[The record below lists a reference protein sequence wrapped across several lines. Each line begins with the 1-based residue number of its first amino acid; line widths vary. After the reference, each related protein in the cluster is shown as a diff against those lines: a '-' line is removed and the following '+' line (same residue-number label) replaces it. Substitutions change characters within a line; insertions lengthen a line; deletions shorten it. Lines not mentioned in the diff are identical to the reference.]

1 MSVEIVQ
8 SVLITLVAIHVIV
21 KGKSLNELLF
31 IDSVVTSINLVMAK
45 NAMMS
50 MSVTMVLIVAIF
62 HPV

>member
-1 MSVEIVQ
+1 MIVELIR
-8 SVLITLVAIHVIV
+8 SVLITLAAIHVIV

-31 IDSVVTSINLVMAK
+31 IDSVVTSINLVMEK

-50 MSVTMVLIVAIF
+50 MSVIMVLIVAIF

>member
-1 MSVEIVQ
+1 MIVELIR
-8 SVLITLVAIHVIV
+8 SVLITLAAIHVIV
-21 KGKSLNELLF
+21 KGKSLSELLF
-31 IDSVVTSINLVMAK
+31 IDSVVTSINLVMEK

>member
-31 IDSVVTSINLVMAK
+31 IDSVVTLINLVMAK

>member
-8 SVLITLVAIHVIV
+8 SALITLVAIHVIV
-21 KGKSLNELLF
+21 KGNSLNELLF
-31 IDSVVTSINLVMAK
+31 IDSVVTSINLVMEK

-50 MSVTMVLIVAIF
+50 MSVIMVLIVAIF